1 MFSAKK
7 AEILGKCLSS
17 WDTPAVMALVCLA
30 YCLTSCCVCVETGCH
45 ISLALT
51 EGPV

>member
-17 WDTPAVMALVCLA
+17 WDTPAGMAFGL
-30 YCLTSCCVCVETGCH
+30 SCILFDKLLCMCEDRLPH
-45 ISLALT
+45 
-51 EGPV
+51 